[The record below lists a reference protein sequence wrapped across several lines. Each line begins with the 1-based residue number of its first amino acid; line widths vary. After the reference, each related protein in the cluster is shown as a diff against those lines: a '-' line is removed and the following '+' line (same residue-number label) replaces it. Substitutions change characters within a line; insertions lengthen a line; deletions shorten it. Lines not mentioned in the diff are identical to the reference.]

1 MNNSKTEHLPLNPIR
16 ISALNPFRAID
27 SGKTIM
33 SDDMNLIIGHYDS
46 DHAGVHRLTDYN
58 TGKEIFRHSDWS
70 GFMAAVWNFSA
81 K

>member
-1 MNNSKTEHLPLNPIR
+1 
-16 ISALNPFRAID
+16 
-27 SGKTIM
+27 M
-33 SDDMNLIIGHYDS
+33 SDDMSVIIGHYDS